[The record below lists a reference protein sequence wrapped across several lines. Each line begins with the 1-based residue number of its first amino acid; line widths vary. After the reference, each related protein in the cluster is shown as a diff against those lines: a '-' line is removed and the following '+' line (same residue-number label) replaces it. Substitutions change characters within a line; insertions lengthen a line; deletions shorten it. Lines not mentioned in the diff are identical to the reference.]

1 MSHLK
6 STNTNKLTASH
17 AFWWAYIPCPHTITI
32 LLHCLQISHPPS
44 HYAIRGESRRQQLKV
59 QTSMECK
66 HGNRGTAEKEKNNK
80 VSLIDSHSF
89 ETQPMTI
96 SRNKK
101 SKRVDKVK
109 PFCDFA
115 KWIGHSENPFILFG
129 PVLRLGMGMLPS
141 EDDEDEDIVP
151 M

>member
-1 MSHLK
+1 MHHTRSGGRVV
-6 STNTNKLTASH
+6 S
-17 AFWWAYIPCPHTITI
+17 YIPCPHTITT
-32 LLHCLQISHPPS
+32 LLHHLRISHPPS
-44 HYAIRGESRRQQLKV
+44 HYAIRGESRRQRLEA
-59 QTSMECK
+59 QTSTECK
-66 HGNRGTAEKEKNNK
+66 RGNRGTAEKEKNNE

-109 PFCDFA
+109 PFRDFA
-115 KWIGHSENPFILFG
+115 KWIGRSENPFILFG